1 MSTFAARDKRCRNEW
16 VVQAQGAAWSWA
28 WSALRRCHWTPSRGE
43 SGPLR
48 DLAETESEDP

>member
-28 WSALRRCHWTPSRGE
+28 GTVNLGGGVAGMIGGSVG
-43 SGPLR
+43 
-48 DLAETESEDP
+48 